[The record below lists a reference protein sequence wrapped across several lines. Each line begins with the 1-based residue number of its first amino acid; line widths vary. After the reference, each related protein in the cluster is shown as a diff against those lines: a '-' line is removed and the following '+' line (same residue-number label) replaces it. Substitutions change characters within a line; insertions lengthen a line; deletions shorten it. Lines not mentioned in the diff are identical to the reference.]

1 MPPCPYRF
9 VRTALY
15 PGRDSSTNRP
25 ITIDFFCL
33 AGILSAR
40 SLSIPRSNRHL
51 VTGKKL
57 DVGPLACSKTESE
70 MQTLMKFTRY
80 EIEFL
85 LGGLAA
91 VVAFQIITRRI
102 NTKGLLSNKEK
113 DGAEGFSP
121 ARLQLLMFTFGV
133 AFYVLG
139 KVLSSIAAGAA
150 AFPNIDPNLLVVLG
164 GSHALYLGAKA
175 LPTSGSKADNSNK

>member
-1 MPPCPYRF
+1 
-9 VRTALY
+9 
-15 PGRDSSTNRP
+15 
-25 ITIDFFCL
+25 
-33 AGILSAR
+33 
-40 SLSIPRSNRHL
+40 
-51 VTGKKL
+51 
-57 DVGPLACSKTESE
+57 

-80 EIEFL
+80 ETEFL

-113 DGAEGFSP
+113 GGEGFSP

-139 KVLSSIAAGAA
+139 KVLSSIAAGTAA
-150 AFPNIDPNLLVVLG
+150 LPNIDPNLLVVLG